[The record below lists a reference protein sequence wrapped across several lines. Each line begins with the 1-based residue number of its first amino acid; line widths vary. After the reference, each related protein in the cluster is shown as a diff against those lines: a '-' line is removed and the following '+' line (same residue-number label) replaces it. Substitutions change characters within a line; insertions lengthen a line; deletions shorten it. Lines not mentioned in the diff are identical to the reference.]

1 MVLITAVVH
10 RHHYFR
16 WDETSMRNVAKE
28 FANNTRSTVVVVLF
42 VFCIFSEVICL
53 WSDRAPPDTFNTNQK
68 SANPTMITMHFH
80 ELSETEFQM
89 YSETDFVC
97 LININLWSFE
107 LARLAMWSDTSDN
120 TEHFS

>member
-1 MVLITAVVH
+1 
-10 RHHYFR
+10 
-16 WDETSMRNVAKE
+16 
-28 FANNTRSTVVVVLF
+28 
-42 VFCIFSEVICL
+42 
-53 WSDRAPPDTFNTNQK
+53 
-68 SANPTMITMHFH
+68 MITMHFH